1 VRKAAVGY
9 SYQDDGYRASA
20 PFLTMPSSP
29 LSPNS
34 MSRRSSKDVALEKLQ
49 QLSMFANQG
58 FSSDSRRNS
67 ADLHFNQS
75 FPSSR
80 RGSKDESLTTILVNS
95 KGSPSRGSPSKP
107 SDSSDALAS
116 SAANRQSSHHTQKAS
131 AARNSVPSSRSHATS
146 SATANTGTY
155 HSPSTQPSSLA
166 PTEDETQARHQS
178 FTTVEDPFAVP
189 GNWPIS
195 NLDATH
201 RAHMQDG
208 PPVPPIPPILVGSH
222 SRKGDAPAA
231 RLGSGGS
238 DGSGS
243 RDSPR
248 KNERLGGGIR
258 ESRSRSRLRG
268 LKFWKK
274 KRDTSGEEAGPGR
287 IPRSSPS
294 SP

>member
-1 VRKAAVGY
+1 
-9 SYQDDGYRASA
+9 
-20 PFLTMPSSP
+20 
-29 LSPNS
+29 
-34 MSRRSSKDVALEKLQ
+34 
-49 QLSMFANQG
+49 
-58 FSSDSRRNS
+58 
-67 ADLHFNQS
+67 
-75 FPSSR
+75 
-80 RGSKDESLTTILVNS
+80 LTTILVNS

-116 SAANRQSSHHTQKAS
+116 SGANRQSSHHTQKAS

-178 FTTVEDPFAVP
+178 FATVEDPFAVP

-195 NLDATH
+195 DSDATY
-201 RAHMQDG
+201 RAHMQG
-208 PPVPPIPPILVGSH
+208 PPSVPPIPPIMLGPQSQ
-222 SRKGDAPAA
+222 KGDASPVPAT

-248 KNERLGGGIR
+248 KNERLGGAIR

-274 KRDTSGEEAGPGR
+274 KRDASGDEAAGGGR